1 MIEYLAIKPI
11 KTPSG
16 TKTYQCE
23 FCHYNTNRRGNLA
36 RHIGTV
42 HRKGR
47 NTPSRSPYV
56 RDSNRWNNRA
66 GGTVHTVVDSSVT
79 SGVSNVVK
87 SAPVAINSI
96 TTRERPAV
104 RNYVPP
110 PPMPTH
116 KQPITIHIEDEDEEQ
131 YEDSSYAAAP
141 QPQYEPPMFTWK
153 TGLTRNRGNDNVSYS
168 IRHPAGSRTI
178 MFMDCRQGETFVLR
192 LLFNLYN
199 WLWF

>member
-1 MIEYLAIKPI
+1 MLNLFTLQSSNSEEDQVIEYLAIKPI

-56 RDSNRWNNRA
+56 REAQRWQQNNPKSLPDA
-66 GGTVHTVVDSSVT
+66 AVVIKPPTPAPQSMIIHHTARGQTAVNLPT
-79 SGVSNVVK
+79 
-87 SAPVAINSI
+87 
-96 TTRERPAV
+96 V

-110 PPMPTH
+110 PPAPTQ
-116 KQPITIHIEDEDEEQ
+116 KEPITIHIDDNDEEEEQ
-131 YEDSSYAAAP
+131 YEESNYEEFVEQ
-141 QPQYEPPMFTWK
+141 QPAFTWRQA
-153 TGLTRNRGNDNVSYS
+153 GITRTSTRSASVSLVV
-168 IRHPAGSRTI
+168 IRKAEMTKDQPR
-178 MFMDCRQGETFVLR
+178 ELV
-192 LLFNLYN
+192 
-199 WLWF
+199 